1 MSRPVLHTNKQ
12 MFTTLTAIQTNA
24 IVFNIYIYKQYFQ
37 LISLKSRKQDFSQH
51 ISYVIFFYIKTCLNE

>member
-24 IVFNIYIYKQYFQ
+24 IVFNIYIYIYKQYFQ

-51 ISYVIFFYIKTCLNE
+51 ISYVIYFTLKPA